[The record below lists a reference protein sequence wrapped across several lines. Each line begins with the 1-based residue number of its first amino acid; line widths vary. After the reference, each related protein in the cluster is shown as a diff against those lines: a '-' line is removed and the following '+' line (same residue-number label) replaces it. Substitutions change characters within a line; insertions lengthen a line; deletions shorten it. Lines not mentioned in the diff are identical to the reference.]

1 MDLGKQIKAL
11 RQSRGLTQEQL
22 AEKMDVSVQTISRW
36 EKSVNY
42 PDITMLPIL
51 ASSFNVATD
60 YLLCVNENER
70 KKIPHAAAAW
80 GIYLC
85 HYFVACCHA

>member
-51 ASSFNVATD
+51 ASFFNVTTD
-60 YLLCVNENER
+60 YLLCVNENNGDKVQFTR
-70 KKIPHAAAAW
+70 DYT
-80 GIYLC
+80 G
-85 HYFVACCHA
+85 